1 MDWVEL
7 KKTMMFPSTY
17 SCRTKNLLAL
27 EKVLDG
33 TMYNHIPHPF
43 FKSCDSDGT
52 YIPVNRRR
60 PSIRTHLCS
69 TVVDDSASLLF
80 SQSHWPAVVVKTDDG
95 ADDNDREHLIRNII
109 ADLHLASVMEQAAV
123 MGSVGSVAVLVQAID
138 DELII
143 EIKRT
148 CFLEP
153 VFSLFDARRLV
164 KVREQYVVDA
174 DGLMRAGLGEFPPG
188 NYWFTRD
195 FTENETVWYQPIKL
209 GSAPHTDDGLIRDNT
224 RSVIHGL
231 GVVPIVWIKN
241 LPGTDPG
248 SPDGK
253 CTFSAGID
261 AMIDAD
267 YLLSQTVRGLRYSAD
282 PTMVLSTDEYQLP
295 GGMTQQMPK
304 DASHAISLP
313 QGGDAK
319 LLEINGT
326 GATASLNMWEALRS
340 LALEAMHGNRAQGDR
355 LTAAQSGRAMELMCL
370 GLTWLTG
377 RLRRSYGEFGLI
389 SILNLICRISQAVP
403 DLRIAGRVHG
413 PVKSGNISLVWP
425 PWFEPTFGDMQTMA
439 NAVQAARSANAVSM
453 DSAVRM
459 MRPATHVQ
467 HVGEEKNKI
476 LNDIKKHDERL
487 RALDGQVQDRD
498 PTEV

>member
-1 MDWVEL
+1 
-7 KKTMMFPSTY
+7 MMFPSTFPR
-17 SCRTKNLLAL
+17 RTRNLLAL
-27 EKVLDG
+27 ERVLDG
-33 TMYNHIPHPF
+33 TLYDHIPYPF
-43 FKSCDSDGT
+43 FKSCDTDGT
-52 YIPVNRRR
+52 YIPINRRR
-60 PSIRTHLCS
+60 PSIRSHLCS

-80 SQSHWPAVVVKTDDG
+80 SQSHWPTVVAKTEDG
-95 ADDNDREHLIRNII
+95 ADDNEREHLIRNII
-109 ADLHLASVMEQAAV
+109 SDLNLASVMEQAAV
-123 MGSVGSVAVLVQAID
+123 MGSVGSVAILVQAVD
-138 DELII
+138 DDLVV
-143 EIKRT
+143 EIKKT

-153 VFSLFDARRLV
+153 TFSLFDSRRLIR
-164 KVREQYVVDA
+164 VRERYVVDS
-174 DGLMRAGLGEFPPG
+174 DGLERAGFGEYPPG

-195 FTENETVWYQPIKL
+195 FTENETVWYQPVKL
-209 GSAPHTDDGLIRDNT
+209 ESGQHTWDTLVKDEA
-224 RSVIHGL
+224 RSVEHGL
-231 GVVPIVWIKN
+231 GIVPIVWIKN
-241 LPGTDPG
+241 LPGNDPG

-253 CTFSAGID
+253 CTFAAGID

-295 GGMTQQMPK
+295 GMMSPQMPK

-326 GATASLNMWEALRS
+326 GAAASLNMWEALRA
-340 LALEAMHGNRAQGDR
+340 LALEAMHGNRAHGDR
-355 LTAAQSGRAMELMCL
+355 VTAAQSGRAMELMCL

-377 RLRRSYGEFGLI
+377 RLRRSYGEYGLV
-389 SILNLICRISQAVP
+389 SVLNLICRISQIVP
-403 DLRIAGRVHG
+403 DLNVAGKFYG
-413 PVKSGNISLVWP
+413 PVRSGNISLVWP

-439 NAVQAARSANAVSM
+439 NAVQAARSANAISI
-453 DSAVRM
+453 DTAIRM

-476 LNDIKKHDERL
+476 TDDIKAHDERL
-487 RALDGQVQDRD
+487 KALDGQVQDRD